1 MHSTPSDIIANQVRK
16 RRRQLDMNRQQ
27 LAEKCASIGAPQI
40 TTAAL
45 TNIETGRPDKDGKRR
60 REVSVEELLA
70 LAHALSLNPVDL
82 MVPAD
87 LSDDEPYEVTD
98 QVATTV
104 GTAREWISGMWFLVP
119 PESPMEF
126 ALAIQS
132 MPQKR
137 AQAVS
142 RAWFTPERQME
153 WNRAAL
159 EYDRQ
164 PSGED
169 EGEKS

>member
-1 MHSTPSDIIANQVRK
+1 MHSTPSEVIATQVRK
-16 RRRQLDMNRQQ
+16 RRRQLDLNRQQ
-27 LAEKCASIGAPQI
+27 LAEKCASIGAPQL

-60 REVSVEELLA
+60 REVTVEELLA
-70 LAHALSLNPVDL
+70 LACALSIHPVDL

-87 LSDDEPYEVTD
+87 LADDAPYEVTSAI
-98 QVATTV
+98 ATTAA
-104 GTAREWISGMWFLVP
+104 TARGWISGTAFLVP
-119 PESPMEF
+119 PETPMDF
-126 ALAIQS
+126 AVAIQA
-132 MPQKR
+132 MPKER

-142 RAWFTPERQME
+142 RDWFTPERQQE

-164 PSGED
+164 QQ
-169 EGEKS
+169 EGRGDS